1 KDGFSRPLFIHTGT
15 SLVYSVTLDTED
27 IMHVVVESAN
37 HQVTYYNLSPTHPVK
52 RVVLEDSRFVYLF
65 ENLSIQWLENE
76 PHLFYTVMHPNGL
89 NRSLVHQT
97 LTSTS
102 PNLEN
107 LLTSLP
113 LKTPLSYYTLNDTLY
128 ILYPAYEE
136 SYCLNMLIFNTENRS
151 ITTLVQSSIPIVDW
165 NICSHHNKLYVLY
178 KGDQYGH
185 ATFHLLD
192 TSTNKDL
199 ILSIPEDANAPVLLS
214 YLDTLWIHYSYN
226 NRCYTLVALP
236 EADTFSSPIVSH
248 LQSHVNP
255 YAYIDLRHENMDASV
270 LYASLSS
277 TLRLLTIADLDIRGI
292 HPDLVAQDEL
302 ALLIEGINFRY
313 NIPSTYTSASASIA
327 STPLTTSTP
336 QASLS
341 PLDQLM
347 NTLVQEPLAFTPEA
361 PITPLSALPPLSS
374 VSTTLDQQSLP
385 SSPSSAL
392 GAQRKDFK
400 SLTEAFM
407 NNGNTFET

>member
-1 KDGFSRPLFIHTGT
+1 
-15 SLVYSVTLDTED
+15 
-27 IMHVVVESAN
+27 
-37 HQVTYYNLSPTHPVK
+37 
-52 RVVLEDSRFVYLF
+52 
-65 ENLSIQWLENE
+65 
-76 PHLFYTVMHPNGL
+76 
-89 NRSLVHQT
+89 
-97 LTSTS
+97 
-102 PNLEN
+102 
-107 LLTSLP
+107 
-113 LKTPLSYYTLNDTLY
+113 
-128 ILYPAYEE
+128 
-136 SYCLNMLIFNTENRS
+136 
-151 ITTLVQSSIPIVDW
+151 
-165 NICSHHNKLYVLY
+165 
-178 KGDQYGH
+178 
-185 ATFHLLD
+185 
-192 TSTNKDL
+192 
-199 ILSIPEDANAPVLLS
+199 
-214 YLDTLWIHYSYN
+214 
-226 NRCYTLVALP
+226 
-236 EADTFSSPIVSH
+236 
-248 LQSHVNP
+248 
-255 YAYIDLRHENMDASV
+255 
-270 LYASLSS
+270 
-277 TLRLLTIADLDIRGI
+277 
-292 HPDLVAQDEL
+292 